1 MDRLSEKILA
11 DKARNRDRAA
21 MKELYSL
28 YSGYLNAVCL
38 RYIANPEQAKDILQ
52 DSFVKIFTSMDKF
65 RFRGEG
71 SLKAWMKRI
80 VINEALK
87 YLQRHVKKDPLADA
101 AELKDMPDTRD
112 DDTGIGD
119 IPAPVIHEMIKR
131 LPDGYR
137 TVFNLYVFEDKSHK
151 EIAALLGIRENSSAS
166 QLYHAKA
173 LLAKWNNEYRSKTN
187 LSHRKLW
194 EKTGKTNTRKSCQ
207 TIRNRP
213 RKDCSTKS

>member
-21 MKELYSL
+21 MKELYGL

-173 LLAKWNNEYRSKTN
+173 LLAKWINEYRSKTN
-187 LSHRKLW
+187 LSH
-194 EKTGKTNTRKSCQ
+194 
-207 TIRNRP
+207 
-213 RKDCSTKS
+213 

>member
-151 EIAALLGIRENSSAS
+151 EIAALLGIRGNSSAS

-173 LLAKWNNEYRSKTN
+173 LLAKWINEYRSKTN
-187 LSHRKLW
+187 LSH
-194 EKTGKTNTRKSCQ
+194 
-207 TIRNRP
+207 
-213 RKDCSTKS
+213 

>member
-1 MDRLSEKILA
+1 
-11 DKARNRDRAA
+11 

-119 IPAPVIHEMIKR
+119 IPAPVSAN
-131 LPDGYR
+131 YR
-137 TVFNLYVFEDKSHK
+137 RFT
-151 EIAALLGIRENSSAS
+151 AGI
-166 QLYHAKA
+166 
-173 LLAKWNNEYRSKTN
+173 
-187 LSHRKLW
+187 
-194 EKTGKTNTRKSCQ
+194 
-207 TIRNRP
+207 I
-213 RKDCSTKS
+213 